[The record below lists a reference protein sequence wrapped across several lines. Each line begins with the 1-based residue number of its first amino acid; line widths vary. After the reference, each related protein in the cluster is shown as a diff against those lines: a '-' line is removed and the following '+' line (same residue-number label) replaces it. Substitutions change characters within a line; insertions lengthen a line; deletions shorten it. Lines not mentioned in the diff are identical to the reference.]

1 MIYKTYEQNSK
12 NKIKN
17 GNRKKIDLSSL
28 DFKKEKEE
36 FGYLRT
42 VGRTAVKWQSSI
54 MTLMAPT
61 LKLYENGYYEDIRD
75 VYVENYW
82 AWSEKMADMLPYD
95 YTPDINKRK
104 TK

>member
-1 MIYKTYEQNSK
+1 MLKV
-12 NKIKN
+12 
-17 GNRKKIDLSSL
+17 

-36 FGYLRT
+36 IEYLRT
-42 VGRTAVKWQSSI
+42 VWRTAVKWQSSI
-54 MTLMAPT
+54 MILMAPT

-95 YTPDINKRK
+95 YKPEPK
-104 TK
+104 